1 MSAQNEYSI
10 MDDLDD
16 LEEQSA
22 NAGPANFAAAR
33 DYMLAA
39 LHRANIPASLMG
51 GYSLQMRGS
60 GRATIDIDIG
70 VRARMSDLKKAVK
83 SDAR

>member
-1 MSAQNEYSI
+1 MSAQNEYSM

-39 LHRANIPASLMG
+39 LDRANITASLMG

-60 GRATIDIDIG
+60 GRATLDIDIG
-70 VRARMSDLKKAVK
+70 VQARISDLKNAVRN
-83 SDAR
+83 DGR

>member
-1 MSAQNEYSI
+1 MSAQNEYSV
-10 MDDLDD
+10 MNDLED

-22 NAGPANFAAAR
+22 SAGPENFAAAT

-60 GRATIDIDIG
+60 GRATLDIDIG
-70 VRARMSDLKKAVK
+70 VRARISDLKNAVK
-83 SDAR
+83 NDER

>member
-1 MSAQNEYSI
+1 MN
-10 MDDLDD
+10 DLDD

-22 NAGPANFAAAR
+22 NAGPEDFAAAR

-60 GRATIDIDIG
+60 ERATFDIDIG
-70 VRARMSDLKKAVK
+70 VRARISDLKNAVK
-83 SDAR
+83 NDGR

>member
-1 MSAQNEYSI
+1 MSAQNEYSV
-10 MDDLDD
+10 MNDLED

-60 GRATIDIDIG
+60 VRATLDIDIG
-70 VRARMSDLKKAVK
+70 VRARISDLKNAIKN
-83 SDAR
+83 DGR